1 MLFVVYMRY
10 LFVQSDSMGQTEGML
25 GATMRS
31 LDGLLNSGAQSHM
44 CILIMFVVV
53 VFLLVYWLFIR

>member
-1 MLFVVYMRY
+1 
-10 LFVQSDSMGQTEGML
+10 MGQTEGML

-44 CILIMFVVV
+44 CLLIMFVVA
-53 VFLLVYWLFIR
+53 VFLLIYWLFLR